1 MLRRSRV
8 GTTPDLT
15 RISAGVSRPGIDPR
29 TWVSFGYTLA
39 ESSIDKDHGH
49 YVEVKLLPSE
59 LELTCR
65 VPSEYAGKQFGSHEG
80 LLHQHDEVVVLIP
93 DGDPNHGGILVS
105 RLWSNNDPPPD
116 LVANNPKD
124 IVRVLETDI
133 NYRLT
138 LQGQGQWLVEGAD
151 DFHHHTTKKA
161 TYEADDTVTLKTPKV
176 RLGEE
181 GATEKLVLGST
192 YRQAENTMNTQ
203 LASALATLMG
213 LVTTAGASLTLAG
226 PLTLLPPAGVAIAAA
241 GAALTSAAAVITQMQ
256 TAIQTFD
263 GSATQYLSDVS
274 NTK

>member
-133 NYRLT
+133 NWRLT
-138 LQGQGQWLVEGAD
+138 LQGSG
-151 DFHHHTTKKA
+151 KA
-161 TYEADDTVTLKTPKV
+161 VVTSTEIH
-176 RLGEE
+176 LGEE
-181 GATEKLVLGST
+181 DSTEKLVLGST
-192 YRQAENTMNTQ
+192 YRDKQKTLDDSLKSQFGNLSTALSQLNTAFSTYQ
-203 LASALATLMG
+203 STATYAG
-213 LVTTAGASLTLAG
+213 L
-226 PLTLLPPAGVAIAAA
+226 LLPPAALLMKAATTAFCTAA
-241 GAALTSAAAVITQMQ
+241 GTAVSAAQ
-256 TAIQTFD
+256 TAVD
-263 GSATQYLSDVS
+263 GLKSAVSDFEAAGGSNQDYLSNVA
-274 NTK
+274 TVRK